1 MLQLI
6 CNYSN
11 IIMRHLPK
19 IKNFFATSALTI
31 IFFLLSGLNSKA
43 QTPQE
48 FFIGGAN
55 LYINGEIARAKDYV
69 NYALSKYPDDKKLI
83 ALKKRIEEENPD
95 DKQNQNQNQNQN
107 ENQNK
112 DNQDKQQQQQQQ
124 QQGISKEDA
133 QRLLNALANDEK
145 NVQEKVKLAKAT
157 KAKVRTVKNW

>member
-1 MLQLI
+1 
-6 CNYSN
+6 
-11 IIMRHLPK
+11 LPK

-31 IFFLLSGLNSKA
+31 IFFILSGLNSKA

-95 DKQNQNQNQNQN
+95 DKQNQNQN

-112 DNQDKQQQQQQQ
+112 DNQDKQQQQQNQ

-133 QRLLNALANDEK
+133 ERVLNALANDEK

>member
-1 MLQLI
+1 MKNSQDIKHYIEASMLTLI
-6 CNYSN
+6 
-11 IIMRHLPK
+11 L
-19 IKNFFATSALTI
+19 
-31 IFFLLSGLNSKA
+31 FLLSIINSTA
-43 QTPQE
+43 QTAQE
-48 FFIGGAN
+48 FFVGGAN
-55 LYINGEIARAKDYV
+55 LYINGQFASAKDYV
-69 NYALSKYPDDKKLI
+69 NYALSKFPDDKKLI

-95 DKQNQNQNQNQN
+95 EKQNQDQK

-112 DNQDKQQQQQQQ
+112 DNQDKQQQQQQQQQNQ